1 MFQDLLRCVGDSTAE
16 QSEGEAGIQLKN
28 KSLIIPATPTQVSSA
43 LHQ

>member
-1 MFQDLLRCVGDSTAE
+1 MFQDLLRCVGDLTAE
-16 QSEGEAGIQLKN
+16 RNEGEAGIQLKN